1 VAAFLICALIAIPL
15 LGNIFPGKLSF
26 LLAMRYYAG
35 NWAYGIWL
43 FRGESYRRLDK
54 LTKISPW
61 IYDQLDRMYD
71 RKTSVALVGK
81 VIGWLM
87 LVGVLPWATYFM
99 STYAARFRHN
109 AAGAAL
115 VAFYTAIDSVL
126 LAWMFDWSMRGATG
140 WIFYSAA
147 VLTALLYNVL
157 ICDWI
162 AERFG
167 GETA

>member
-1 VAAFLICALIAIPL
+1 MAGRIIGSLIGSAL
-15 LGNIFPGKLSF
+15 LGGGFLAWQAGPQGRSEILSSIGGGF
-26 LLAMRYYAG
+26 
-35 NWAYGIWL
+35 
-43 FRGESYRRLDK
+43 
-54 LTKISPW
+54 
-61 IYDQLDRMYD
+61 
-71 RKTSVALVGK
+71 ALVGK
-81 VIGWLM
+81 VLGWLM

-109 AAGAAL
+109 AAGAML